1 MTYFYFD
8 IRDTDK
14 QSCRNLLSS
23 LLIQLSSRSDPFC
36 DVLSR
41 LYEVHD
47 HGASQPSDGD
57 LAQCL
62 KEMLTLEGQGPVYL
76 IMDALDE
83 CPNDDGI
90 TSARAQVLNLIKSL
104 ADLRLPSLHL
114 CVTSR
119 IAWDIGD
126 SLGPLA
132 SHSVSLHD
140 ASGQKKDI
148 AEYVRS
154 AVRSQPISASREW
167 GDKEKEF
174 VIKTLSERADGM

>member
-1 MTYFYFD
+1 MAYFYFD
-8 IRDTDK
+8 IRDIDK

-23 LLIQLSSRSDPFC
+23 LLIQLSSRSDPFR

-41 LYEVHD
+41 LREAYD
-47 HGASQPSDGD
+47 SGASQPGD
-57 LAQCL
+57 SALEQCL
-62 KEMLTLEGQGPVYL
+62 KEMLTLDRHSPVYL
-76 IMDALDE
+76 IMDAVDE
-83 CPNDDGI
+83 CPNEDGI
-90 TSARAQVLNLIKSL
+90 QSARAQVLNLIKYL
-104 ADLRLPSLHL
+104 IGLQLPSLHL

-140 ASGQKKDI
+140 ASGQRKDI

-167 GDKEKEF
+167 GDKEKEL